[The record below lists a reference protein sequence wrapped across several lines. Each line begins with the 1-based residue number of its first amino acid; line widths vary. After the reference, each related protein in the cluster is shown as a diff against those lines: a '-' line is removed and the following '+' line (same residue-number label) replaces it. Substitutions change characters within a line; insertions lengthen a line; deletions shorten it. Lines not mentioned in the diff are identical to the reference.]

1 MKYYI
6 SSCTSC
12 MDASFALQHPTEQKH
27 KIRHIPLQNGGL
39 LENTIF
45 ADRTFGYGVIKHNP
59 NKQPLDPL
67 TTTSEM
73 DFSDGADQLNRLYST
88 KCKFLID
95 PSVSQE
101 AHQLC
106 SL

>member
-1 MKYYI
+1 MQSRI
-6 SSCTSC
+6 ICIT
-12 MDASFALQHPTEQKH
+12 ASNWAKT
-27 KIRHIPLQNGGL
+27 QNETHSTTGL
-39 LENTIF
+39 LENIIF
-45 ADRTFGYGVIKHNP
+45 ADRTCGYGAIKHNP

-73 DFSDGADQLNRLYST
+73 DFSDGADQINRLYST

-101 AHQLC
+101 AH
-106 SL
+106 